1 MFTVPYPDDGNISD
15 LDDSDERDDE
25 NARAEDTEGDF
36 VKEIIE
42 SVTEEWITDS
52 DSESEE
58 SNRR

>member
-25 NARAEDTEGDF
+25 NASVEDTESDF

>member
-1 MFTVPYPDDGNISD
+1 MPYPDDGNIGD

-25 NARAEDTEGDF
+25 NASVDDTESDF

-42 SVTEEWITDS
+42 SVTEEWIIDS

>member
-25 NARAEDTEGDF
+25 NASVEDTENDF

>member
-1 MFTVPYPDDGNISD
+1 MPYPDDGNISD

-25 NARAEDTEGDF
+25 NASVDDTESDF

-42 SVTEEWITDS
+42 SVTEEWIIDS